1 MLQITSYF
9 NTLWTQPWVSDPV
22 FGSRWVREH
31 AITAELSNASW
42 MHYSWMHPP
51 FSHFLKHSQD
61 STDEA
66 HPLWHPLDCRLRHE
80 PYIALQP
87 TICALQAKGGLCI
100 SRITISA
107 LTAQHAFLQTLSEVC
122 RYERYFLNN
131 ISISYILKKNESFL
145 SPHTANQKKCS
156 ARYGVTREPRQ
167 SSEIEGEKQ
176 SSNGKE
182 LRPAEQGQKV
192 NKKPL

>member
-1 MLQITSYF
+1 MLEITSYF

-42 MHYSWMHPP
+42 THYSWMHPP

-61 STDEA
+61 STDAA
-66 HPLWHPLDCRLRHE
+66 HPLWHPLDCHLRHE

-131 ISISYILKKNESFL
+131 ISISYILKKKWIFSQPTYSKPKEMLCTLWGYKGAQTEQWNWGGKAKQQWEGAAPCRAGAES
-145 SPHTANQKKCS
+145 K
-156 ARYGVTREPRQ
+156 
-167 SSEIEGEKQ
+167 
-176 SSNGKE
+176 
-182 LRPAEQGQKV
+182 
-192 NKKPL
+192 